1 MICCLC
7 ASQCNFQEHPGQ
19 CNDSPCG
26 DKHSAEAPL
35 GCDEGTAQGSD
46 EVAHKQGGLVIGEDL
61 ACKCFWCNAR
71 QVGINTW

>member
-35 GCDEGTAQGSD
+35 GGDEGAAQGSD
-46 EVAHKQGGLVIGEDL
+46 EVPHK
-61 ACKCFWCNAR
+61 
-71 QVGINTW
+71 